1 MPQTQ
6 SQAEKE
12 AAARKAAEEQAAK
25 EQAAAQ
31 AALAARGIS
40 FHGWPEQYANVPG
53 GYVVTDGSLQPGDIL
68 IYKYTNGTNG
78 GAHYDHVGLYV
89 GGGKAIHGG
98 WTGGVVALAGTLPN
112 RLTMVVRIP

>member
-1 MPQTQ
+1 MVRC
-6 SQAEKE
+6 S
-12 AAARKAAEEQAAK
+12 
-25 EQAAAQ
+25 
-31 AALAARGIS
+31 
-40 FHGWPEQYANVPG
+40 
-53 GYVVTDGSLQPGDIL
+53 
-68 IYKYTNGTNG
+68 TNGTNG